1 MRNSHIS
8 LRSRGLLLAAAAVVG
23 GTLTACGSGD
33 DSKAAADDTPS
44 AAAASKSAAASR
56 PVYDPPAKFDTTGAP
71 MPEGL
76 TDNRTDLQHRVIRS
90 LPVTLHGGTAYAAAF
105 DHVQAVD
112 TATGDITATIEP
124 EGTAAVEGTG
134 ITHDAGPPA
143 LVTTGDKSTL
153 LTPFLVR
160 QAGTGTQAAHQAVEM
175 AVSDADTAKVL
186 WRMTLR
192 LPEWGDDTLTAL
204 TVHAVG
210 ADGNI
215 GVVTAHDSYDNA
227 ATYGIDLVSHRQVW
241 SQDGFA
247 AAGIA
252 DGTAVGSGGNR
263 TGEGRALGYDAATGK
278 RLWQGAENIDPDV
291 TTAGPHYAVARAKD
305 FKTDEQTLLLVDP
318 ATGATKHRLPAELG
332 ESTCGYDEKSTI
344 VCHGE
349 STQTDEPVA
358 YGLDATSGKV
368 LWKLPDA
375 QSDRI
380 APEVTSA
387 WHGRVYGETE
397 NGPVTLDA
405 RTGEDAPTSPGIAP
419 VLVNGSAALALKQV
433 DGWKYNL
440 FVYAAT
446 G

>member
-1 MRNSHIS
+1 MRTSHIP
-8 LRSRGLLLAAAAVVG
+8 LRSRGLLLAAAALAG

-33 DSKAAADDTPS
+33 DSGAAADDTPS
-44 AAAASKSAAASR
+44 AAAASRAAATSR
-56 PVYDPPAKFDTTGAP
+56 PVYDPPAKFDTTGAA

-76 TDNRTDLQHRVIRS
+76 TENRTDLRNRVTRS
-90 LPVTLHGGTAYAAAF
+90 LPVTLYGGTAYAAAF

-124 EGTAAVEGTG
+124 EGTAAAEGTG
-134 ITHDAGPPA
+134 VTHDAGPPA
-143 LVTTGDKSTL
+143 LVTTGGKPTL
-153 LTPFLVR
+153 VTPFLVR
-160 QAGTGTQAAHQAVEM
+160 QAGTGTRADHQAVEI

-186 WRMTLR
+186 WRLTLR
-192 LPEWGDDTLTAL
+192 LPEWGDDTLNDM

-210 ADGNI
+210 ADGNM
-215 GVVTAHDSYDNA
+215 GVVTVHDTYGNA
-227 ATYGIDLVSHRQVW
+227 VTNGIDLVAHRQVW

-247 AAGIA
+247 AVAVSG
-252 DGTAVGSGGNR
+252 GTAVGPGGNR
-263 TGEGRALGYDAATGK
+263 TGEERAAGYDIGTGK

-291 TTAGPHYAVARAKD
+291 TAAGPHYAAARAKD
-305 FKTDEQTLLLVDP
+305 FKTGEQTLLLVDP
-318 ATGATKHRLPAELG
+318 ATGATRHRLPAGLG
-332 ESTCGYDEKSTI
+332 ESTCGFDEKSTI

-349 STQTDEPVA
+349 STETDEPVA

-368 LWKLPDA
+368 LWQLPDERT
-375 QSDRI
+375 DRI

-397 NGPVTLDA
+397 NGPVALDA

-419 VLVNGSAALALKQV
+419 VLVNGSAALALKQE